1 MDDYAGDVGFY
12 SLLKGQRTERYDNIL
27 MLLGHQ
33 TSKPWRTLGDADHG
47 RQFYAE
53 SSHRILI
60 LSEWGKIVMTTWQGF
75 YSTSQVS
82 RLARIPRSTLYDWKA
97 RNILKPSVRIM
108 SGNEVVDE
116 GYSYADLTILRL
128 TRAIRDKKLNMRS
141 VCIAL
146 RHLIDRFGH
155 PTNQEWSGVHV
166 YIANN
171 HVYAEKLDEWDV
183 TAADRGGQKVET
195 RLFDYVFNI
204 LRDMDEDGDIL
215 LPKGF
220 SQCITIR
227 PGVMGGDPVIKNTRI
242 PTASIATKFHQGTS
256 VNRLADL
263 YQPVT
268 RQCIEKAIEYEKYL
282 DSPIAQAG
290 EVVAGRRY

>member
-1 MDDYAGDVGFY
+1 MIA
-12 SLLKGQRTERYDNIL
+12 
-27 MLLGHQ
+27 
-33 TSKPWRTLGDADHG
+33 
-47 RQFYAE
+47 
-53 SSHRILI
+53 
-60 LSEWGKIVMTTWQGF
+60 WQGF

-82 RLARIPRSTLYDWKA
+82 RLARIPRSTLYDWKS

-108 SGNEVVDE
+108 AGSEVVDE

-128 TRAIRDKKLNMRS
+128 SRAIRDKKLNMRS
-141 VCIAL
+141 VCVAI

-155 PTNQEWSGVHV
+155 PNLGWSWSDVHV

-195 RLFDYVFNI
+195 ALFDDVFDI

-220 SQCITIR
+220 SQCITIK
-227 PGVMGGDPVIKNTRI
+227 PGVMGGNPVIRNTRI
-242 PTASIATKFHQGTS
+242 PTSNIATKFHQGTPIA
-256 VNRLADL
+256 RLLDL

-268 RQCIEKAIEYEKYL
+268 RQCIEKAIEYEEYL
-282 DSPIAQAG
+282 NSPIAQAG
-290 EVVAGRRY
+290 EVVAGRGY

>member
-1 MDDYAGDVGFY
+1 M
-12 SLLKGQRTERYDNIL
+12 
-27 MLLGHQ
+27 
-33 TSKPWRTLGDADHG
+33 
-47 RQFYAE
+47 
-53 SSHRILI
+53 
-60 LSEWGKIVMTTWQGF
+60 SEWQGF

-108 SGNEVVDE
+108 SGHEVVDE

-128 TRAIRDKKLNMRS
+128 SRAILDKKLNMRS

-155 PTNQEWSGVHV
+155 PNRGWSGVHV

-171 HVYAEKLDEWDV
+171 HVYAEKLDQWDV
-183 TAADRGGQKVET
+183 TAADKGGQKVET
-195 RLFDYVFNI
+195 RLFDDVFDI
-204 LRDMDEDGDIL
+204 LRDMDKDGDIL

-220 SQCITIR
+220 SQCITIK
-227 PGVMGGDPVIKNTRI
+227 PGVMSGDPVIKNTRI
-242 PTASIATKFHQGTS
+242 PTVIIGRKFHQGTS
-256 VNRLADL
+256 IDRLVDL

-268 RQCIEKAIEYEKYL
+268 RQCIEKAIEYEEYL
-282 DSPIAQAG
+282 NSPIAQAG
-290 EVVAGRRY
+290 EVVAGRGY

>member
-1 MDDYAGDVGFY
+1 MG
-12 SLLKGQRTERYDNIL
+12 
-27 MLLGHQ
+27 
-33 TSKPWRTLGDADHG
+33 
-47 RQFYAE
+47 
-53 SSHRILI
+53 
-60 LSEWGKIVMTTWQGF
+60 EWLGF

-108 SGNEVVDE
+108 AGNEVVDE

-128 TRAIRDKKLNMRS
+128 SRAIIDTKLNMRS

-155 PTNQEWSGVHV
+155 PDRGWSDVRV

-171 HVYAEKLDEWDV
+171 HVYAEKLDQWDV
-183 TAADRGGQKVET
+183 TAADKGGQKVET
-195 RLFDYVFNI
+195 RLFDDVFDI
-204 LRDMDEDGDIL
+204 LRNMDKDGDIL

-220 SQCITIR
+220 SQCITIK
-227 PGVMGGDPVIKNTRI
+227 PDVMSGDPVIKNTRI
-242 PTASIATKFHQGTS
+242 PTVTIGRKYHQGTS
-256 VNRLADL
+256 IDRLVDL

-268 RQCIEKAIEYEKYL
+268 KGCLEKAIEYEKYL
-282 DSPIAQAG
+282 NSPIAQAG
-290 EVVAGRRY
+290 EVVVGRGY